1 MKLSGY
7 LCTAVL
13 AVAGQAAKDKPVYK
27 DPKASIDDRVEDLL
41 KRMTIQDK
49 AAQLIQGDMT
59 NYLNITD
66 ETVNKT
72 GLAWNFKYRANSI
85 WTGLYANMTTIKKAA
100 KLGQDYLAKETE
112 LGKCIPAFVQSEGL
126 HGVLILNGTIF
137 NSPIGMGCS
146 FNPELIEKMADVI
159 ATESRALGINQ
170 LFSPQVDL
178 ARELRFGRVEEC
190 FSEDPYLAGE
200 MGYRYVKGLQAGG
213 VSAMV
218 KHYAAFATPEQGI
231 NTAPVHGG
239 ERELRSLYLPPFKR
253 AIIDGGATSIMSS
266 YNSYD
271 GVPVVSDSYL
281 LTDILREE
289 WGYKYYVISDAGGTA
304 RLAQAFYV
312 CPLEDDECITLETLP
327 AGNDAEMGGGY
338 WSFEIIPELVKA
350 GKLDEKVVDTAV
362 SRVLRSKFEMGL
374 FEKPFTGVADDK
386 IWDYVNTKAHKKVAR
401 QLDAESIVLLENH
414 EDILPLKK
422 DANVA
427 VIGPMA
433 HGYVNYG
440 DYVIHTAMTR
450 GVTPYDGIKAASKGK
465 VTFTQGCERWS
476 TDESGF
482 KDAVAAAEAAD
493 VAVVVVGTW
502 SRDQNELWQGLNATT
517 GEHIDVSNLNL
528 IGAMPKLVKAI
539 IETGKP
545 TVVVYSSGKPI
556 TEPWISEEASALIQQ
571 FYQSQE
577 GGHALADVLYG
588 NVNPSGKL
596 SVSFPYDVGTTP
608 IYYDHLNSARAW
620 PNPGKIYEN
629 GTLKF
634 GSNYVL
640 ENPEA
645 LYTFGYGLSYS
656 KFDFSKIS
664 VSKKNVTATDTIT
677 VSVDVSNKSKRDG
690 SEVVQLYVKD
700 MLASVDVARYQLKGF
715 KKVAVKAGKTRT
727 VKIDLKVEDWG
738 LWNRKMKY
746 VVEPGDFTVFVG
758 NSSEN
763 FKGNVTVTVS

>member
-1 MKLSGY
+1 MKLSAY
-7 LCTAVL
+7 VCAAVL
-13 AVAGQAAKDKPVYK
+13 ATAGQAAKDKPVYK
-27 DPKASIDDRVEDLL
+27 DAKASVDDRVSDLL

-49 AAQLIQGDMT
+49 TAQLIQGDMT
-59 NYLNITD
+59 NYLNLTT
-66 ETVNKT
+66 EAVNKT
-72 GLAWNFKYRANSI
+72 GLEWNFKYRANSI

-100 KLGQDYLAKETE
+100 KVGQDYLMKETE
-112 LGKCIPAFVQSEGL
+112 LGKGIPAFIQSEGL

-146 FNPELIEKMADVI
+146 FNPELIEKMADII
-159 ATESRALGINQ
+159 ATESRAVGINQ

-200 MGYRYVKGLQAGG
+200 MGYSYVKGLQAGG

-271 GVPVVSDSYL
+271 GVPVVSDSHL
-281 LTDILREE
+281 LTDILRDE
-289 WGYKYYVISDAGGTA
+289 WDYKYYVISDAGGTA
-304 RLAQAFYV
+304 RLAQAFHV
-312 CPLEDDECITLETLP
+312 CPLEDDECITLEALP

-350 GKLDEKVVDTAV
+350 GKLDEKIVDTAV

-414 EDILPLKK
+414 ENVLPLKK

-476 TDESGF
+476 SDESKF
-482 KDAVAAAEAAD
+482 EDAVAAAEAAD

-502 SRDQNELWQGLNATT
+502 TRDQNELWGGLNATT
-517 GEHIDVSNLNL
+517 GEHIDASNLNL

-539 IETGKP
+539 INTGKP

-556 TEPWISEEASALIQQ
+556 TEPWISKEAAALVQQ

-577 GGHALADVLYG
+577 GGHALADILYG

-608 IYYDHLNSARAW
+608 IYYDYLNSARAS

-629 GTLKF
+629 GTLEF
-634 GSNYVL
+634 GSNYIL

-664 VSKKNVTATDTIT
+664 VSKKNVTSSDTVT
-677 VSVDVSNKSKRDG
+677 VSVNVSNKSKRDG

-700 MLASVDVARYQLKGF
+700 MLSSVDVPRYQLKGF
-715 KKVAVKAGKTRT
+715 KKVAVKAGKTET
-727 VKIDLKVEDWG
+727 VKIDLKVEEWG

-763 FKGNVTVTVS
+763 FMGNVTVTVA

>member
-1 MKLSGY
+1 MKLSSY
-7 LCTAVL
+7 LCAAVL
-13 AVAGQAAKDKPVYK
+13 ATAGQAATENPVYK
-27 DPKASIDDRVEDLL
+27 DPKASVDDRVSDLL
-41 KRMTIQDK
+41 KRMSIEDK
-49 AAQLIQGDMT
+49 TAQLIQGDMT
-59 NYLNITD
+59 NYLNLTT
-66 ETVNKT
+66 EVVNKT
-72 GLAWNFKYRANSI
+72 GLEWNFKYRANSI

-100 KLGQDYLAKETE
+100 KLGQDYLMKETE
-112 LGKCIPAFVQSEGL
+112 LGIPAFVQSEGL

-146 FNPELIEKMADVI
+146 FNPELIEKMADII

-200 MGYRYVKGLQAGG
+200 MGYRYVKGLQGGG

-239 ERELRSLYLPPFKR
+239 ERQLRSLYLPPFKR
-253 AIIDGGATSIMSS
+253 AIIDGGATSVMSS

-271 GVPVVSDSYL
+271 GVPVVSDSHL
-281 LTDILREE
+281 LTDILRDE
-289 WGYKYYVISDAGGTA
+289 WDYKYYVISDAGGTA
-304 RLAQAFYV
+304 RLAQAFHA
-312 CPLEDDECITLETLP
+312 LP

-350 GKLDEKVVDTAV
+350 GKLDEKIVDTAV

-374 FEKPFTGVADDK
+374 FEKPFTGVSDDK

-414 EDILPLKK
+414 ESTLPLKK

-450 GVTPYDGIKAASKGK
+450 GVTPYDGIRAASKGN

-476 TDESGF
+476 SDESGF
-482 KDAVAAAEAAD
+482 EDAVSAAEAAD

-502 SRDQNELWQGLNATT
+502 TRDQNELWGGLNATT
-517 GEHIDVSNLNL
+517 GEHIDASNLNL

-539 IETGKP
+539 IDTGKP

-556 TEPWISEEASALIQQ
+556 TEPWISREAAALVQQ

-577 GGHALADVLYG
+577 GGHALADILYG

-608 IYYDHLNSARAW
+608 IYYDYLNSARTS

-629 GTLKF
+629 GTLEF
-634 GSNYVL
+634 GSNYIL

-664 VSKKNVTATDTIT
+664 VSKKNVTSSDTVT
-677 VSVDVSNKSKRDG
+677 VSVNVTNRSKRDG

-700 MLASVDVARYQLKGF
+700 MLASVDIPRYQLKGF
-715 KKVAVKAGKTRT
+715 KKVAVKAGKTET
-727 VKIDLKVEDWG
+727 VNIDLKIEEWG

-763 FKGNVTVTVS
+763 FMGNVTVTVS